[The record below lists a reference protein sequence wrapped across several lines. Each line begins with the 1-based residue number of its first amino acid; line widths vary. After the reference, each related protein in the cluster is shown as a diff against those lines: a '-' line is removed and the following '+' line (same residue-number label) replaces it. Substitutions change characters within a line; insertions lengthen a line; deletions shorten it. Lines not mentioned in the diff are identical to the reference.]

1 MKATSSTPRRR
12 HRSAVRD
19 GRALLSHGATV
30 DDLVTALAR
39 KRERAVF
46 VLPVALSGNAPSG
59 AWIPMSDRDYLLVPT
74 TASPTR
80 RRAILCHEVGH
91 ILLGH
96 EPALH
101 DSLTPEL
108 MHVLAPTLPLETA
121 RKVLQRTGYTNRQE
135 ADAEHVGT
143 ALSAALEDLAR
154 AGNWEASSRLSSR
167 LR

>member
-1 MKATSSTPRRR
+1 
-12 HRSAVRD
+12 
-19 GRALLSHGATV
+19 LLGQGATV
-30 DDLVTALAR
+30 DDLIAALAR
-39 KRERAVF
+39 KRERAVV

-59 AWIPMSDRDYLLVPT
+59 AWIPMTDRDYLLVPT
-74 TASPTR
+74 TASPR

-108 MHVLAPTLPLETA
+108 MHALAPTLPLETT

-135 ADAEHVGT
+135 ADAEQVGT

-154 AGNWEASSRLSSR
+154 AGDWEASSRLSSR